1 MCELMIKRKT
11 GMWEGGGG
19 GLQGGGEATWLY
31 QVPPLGVDVVLDFS
45 PGC

>member
-19 GLQGGGEATWLY
+19 GLQGEEATWLY